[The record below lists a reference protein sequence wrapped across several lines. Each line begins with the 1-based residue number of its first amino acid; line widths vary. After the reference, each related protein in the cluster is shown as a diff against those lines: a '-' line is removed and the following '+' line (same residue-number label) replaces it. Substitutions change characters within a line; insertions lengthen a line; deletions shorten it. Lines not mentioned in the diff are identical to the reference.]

1 MRRRVLRR
9 IACDILARR
18 KAPVAP
24 ADLAPAMLMRSV
36 CQGAV
41 KSTGVDC
48 GRGAGG
54 VPREEAG
61 VDPGEF
67 GHITQ
72 AVSVLGLDV
81 VPILG
86 TQVGVH
92 VGGRG
97 VAHVGAEE
105 GSSCVA
111 VSNACSF
118 GEPGRRPE
126 EIRVWVFG
134 SMVKLRSALQSK
146 PDIVMS
152 EYETVDRLPRVGH
165 TGALWALQRVALPLG
180 SISGRG
186 PGVRVSHSV
195 WHDRSLR

>member
-18 KAPVAP
+18 KARVAP

-41 KSTGVDC
+41 KSTGVDR

-61 VDPGEF
+61 VGPGEF

-72 AVSVLGLDV
+72 DVSVLGLDV

-86 TQVGVH
+86 IQVGVR

-105 GSSCVA
+105 GSSWVA
-111 VSNACSF
+111 VSNACSV

-126 EIRVWVFG
+126 EFRRWMLG
-134 SMVKLRSALQSK
+134 SMVKLRSTWQPKSG
-146 PDIVMS
+146 IVMS

-165 TGALWALQRVALPLG
+165 TGALWALQRVELPSG
-180 SISGRG
+180 SI
-186 PGVRVSHSV
+186 PGMRP
-195 WHDRSLR
+195 R